1 MAITWLQKEEEA
13 AYIRKTNKKP
23 LQYTILPS

>member
-13 AYIRKTNKKP
+13 VHIRKTNKKP
-23 LQYTILPS
+23 LQYTILPN